1 MDKIDIRDLIVRE
14 LKNNSFATTD
24 QTGNNLRVVEDC
36 DFVGVAE
43 SVVENLPIYAVKH
56 RFSTPEKMA
65 EWLHNNYE
73 EIALNNGW
81 KTQDDCQVPFCDLP
95 TENRMT
101 MIKLCIRYL
110 NGA

>member
-1 MDKIDIRDLIVRE
+1 MKDYRKEEKIVQAYTSAE
-14 LKNNSFATTD
+14 NNEEIYEMTFNCAE
-24 QTGNNLRVVEDC
+24 VVELMQIA
-36 DFVGVAE
+36 VK
-43 SVVENLPIYAVKH
+43 NLDIPVVKH

-95 TENRMT
+95 TENRLT
-101 MIKLCIRYL
+101 MIELCIRYL

>member
-1 MDKIDIRDLIVRE
+1 MKAIEYLEEQKFGYDHFTKLTSTGINPDNDNIAQ
-14 LKNNSFATTD
+14 FAED
-24 QTGNNLRVVEDC
+24 YHKAKLNLLTIPV
-36 DFVGVAE
+36 
-43 SVVENLPIYAVKH
+43 VKH

-95 TENRMT
+95 TENRLT
-101 MIKLCIRYL
+101 MIELCIRYL

>member
-1 MDKIDIRDLIVRE
+1 MNAEEYLKGLNEHDPVWDTAEEYEYTEQQLINFAERYHERKLKI
-14 LKNNSFATTD
+14 
-24 QTGNNLRVVEDC
+24 LRLQNVM
-36 DFVGVAE
+36 
-43 SVVENLPIYAVKH
+43 H

-81 KTQDDCQVPFCDLP
+81 KTQEDCQVPFCDLP
-95 TENRMT
+95 TENRLT
-101 MIKLCIRYL
+101 MIELCIRYL